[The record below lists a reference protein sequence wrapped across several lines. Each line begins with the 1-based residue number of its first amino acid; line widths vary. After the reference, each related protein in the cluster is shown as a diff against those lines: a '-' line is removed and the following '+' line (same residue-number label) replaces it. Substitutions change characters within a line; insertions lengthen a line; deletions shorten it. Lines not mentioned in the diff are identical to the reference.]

1 MPTEKQAG
9 RRPQEKSPEL
19 EERGGA
25 GRSHPCPRA
34 CVYLPLQ
41 AKRKGCDHS
50 GEDARHLS
58 DACTGTEANM
68 RSVLQARW
76 CPNHATQTHSLNP
89 MVAFCTNTAN
99 MPIYRKRKRGTQ
111 RQRGLFT
118 SPASKRLSQDN
129 RNSSLEAALEALQR
143 PPSAPRRQAKCPHA
157 QSASRSYPNRK
168 KELGLSEE
176 MGRI

>member
-1 MPTEKQAG
+1 M
-9 RRPQEKSPEL
+9 RRGEGQEEAIPAPGPVSISLCRP
-19 EERGGA
+19 RGM
-25 GRSHPCPRA
+25 
-34 CVYLPLQ
+34 
-41 AKRKGCDHS
+41 GCDHS

-118 SPASKRLSQDN
+118 SPASKRLSQDH